1 MNCFETRNGFAAFWR
16 KALEPALRA
25 AFLSH
30 LTECAGCDR
39 AFRVFAMTAPL
50 LYADTIPAQ
59 AAPPS
64 RPRAI
69 RPASIV
75 RQTGSSGRG
84 TSGRGWSALCAMVVA
99 IAAAGF
105 AAYLAAAMPRQ
116 TLDEALSSSSETAG
130 DLAGPEETLVS
141 FNDFAR

>member
-16 KALEPALRA
+16 KALEPGLRA

-30 LTECAGCDR
+30 LMECAGCDR

-59 AAPPS
+59 PAAPS

-75 RQTGSSGRG
+75 RRTG
-84 TSGRGWSALCAMVVA
+84 TSGRGWSALCAMVLA

-105 AAYLAAAMPRQ
+105 AAYLAAAVPRQ
-116 TLDEALSSSSETAG
+116 TLDEALSNSSETAS